1 MFYRKLFITNSSSTS
16 LVAFGIEVDRSVFD
30 KIEEELPEGI
40 REYYTPGDIVY
51 VTIGFPK
58 VYLDK
63 EGLVVHGPATE
74 LQEKY
79 KALEAWAKR
88 NGVEDTIGYIEDGW
102 YAG

>member
-30 KIEEELPEGI
+30 KIEEELPKDI
-40 REYYTPGDIVY
+40 REYWTPGDMVY
-51 VTIGFPK
+51 LTIGFPT
-58 VYLDK
+58 VSMDPN
-63 EGLVVHGPATE
+63 GLIVFGPADE

-88 NGVEDTIGYIEDGW
+88 NGVEDTIGYIKDGW
-102 YAG
+102 YNG

>member
-1 MFYRKLFITNSSSTS
+1 MFYRKLFVTNSSSTS
-16 LVAFGIEVDRSVFD
+16 LVAFGLDIDRAVFD

-40 REYYTPGDIVY
+40 REYWTPGDIVY

-58 VYLDK
+58 VGMD
-63 EGLVVHGPATE
+63 EDGLITHGPADE

-88 NGVEDTIGYIEDGW
+88 NGIDDKIGYIEDGW
-102 YAG
+102 YDG